1 MNKTVRELEALFFNA
16 SNDEE
21 KWTILQQIFAIK
33 SEQEAEMMR
42 AIYGN
47 EAI

>member
-21 KWTILQQIFAIK
+21 KWAILQQIFAIK
-33 SEQEAEMMR
+33 SEQEVEMMKV
-42 AIYGN
+42 IYGE